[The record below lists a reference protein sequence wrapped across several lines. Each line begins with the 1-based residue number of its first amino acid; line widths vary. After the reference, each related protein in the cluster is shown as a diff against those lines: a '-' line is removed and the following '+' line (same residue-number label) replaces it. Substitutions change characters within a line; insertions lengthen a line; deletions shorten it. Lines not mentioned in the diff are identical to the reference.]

1 MRGVDGV
8 ADVEPTTTL
17 PVTVTGP
24 EGAYATVLEVHPADT
39 TLRSLSVVE
48 GDTAGFGSDGLLLG
62 TAMQDLLGVGVG
74 DTVEV
79 RVEDPTGGG
88 TLLTLEGPV
97 TGFVQ
102 ETLGTS
108 VYASTATLARLAG
121 TEVPTTGALVALQD
135 GADGAAVRDRIEA
148 LDVVASSQSSAAI
161 RELLDDVTGLLVGFV
176 SIMLACGAVLAGTMI
191 FTTVSVSIAERT
203 REVATLRASGVPTRT
218 IARLITT
225 ENLVVALLGIVP
237 GVLLGLVGG
246 RAMMA
251 TYTTDQFAFAFMVAP
266 TTVVVSVLALLAVA
280 AASQLPGLRSLSR
293 LDLAQTVR
301 ERTAYP
307 PPCGASAERQLTIWP
322 AWLPGLPAASDH
334 PNALRAPRTER
345 SPHAAPTPPRPVS
358 PPLLALALAATG
370 CQLGIAS
377 AVTTGPATFYGQRLP
392 ARHGHR
398 PRTPRRRGRGGV
410 VVVQRCAG
418 RRPR

>member
-1 MRGVDGV
+1 MD
-8 ADVEPTTTL
+8 
-17 PVTVTGP
+17 
-24 EGAYATVLEVHPADT
+24 
-39 TLRSLSVVE
+39 
-48 GDTAGFGSDGLLLG
+48 
-62 TAMQDLLGVGVG
+62 
-74 DTVEV
+74 
-79 RVEDPTGGG
+79 
-88 TLLTLEGPV
+88 GPV

-108 VYASTATLARLAG
+108 AYASTATLARLAG
-121 TEVPTTGALVALQD
+121 TDVPTTGAMVALQD

-225 ENLVVALLGIVP
+225 ENLVVAMLGIVP

-301 ERTAYP
+301 ERTA
-307 PPCGASAERQLTIWP
+307 
-322 AWLPGLPAASDH
+322 
-334 PNALRAPRTER
+334 
-345 SPHAAPTPPRPVS
+345 
-358 PPLLALALAATG
+358 
-370 CQLGIAS
+370 
-377 AVTTGPATFYGQRLP
+377 
-392 ARHGHR
+392 
-398 PRTPRRRGRGGV
+398 
-410 VVVQRCAG
+410 
-418 RRPR
+418 